1 MEEDKQSVV
10 KGIKEPKKR
19 RLISSTN
26 HAGLSNCSPEYVR
39 SRSST
44 NRRTAILD
52 TDTAKLQKALQFK
65 NEKNKRKVSKELFP
79 STKGKGE
86 LVDQQCRV
94 LRKGNPSCTEHLK
107 GNKQTPVFLKT
118 RWPTGWYSDDER
130 DTLADV
136 NDDQQQLEG
145 YSSEKEKD
153 NLYGLVEN
161 QLDEYVVLYHGQR
174 FKDVTQFRNAIQVYA
189 IREQFKLCIME
200 NRSHIVSC
208 ECSDLSCDWQVT
220 AIRDVRGKGFVI
232 TQFSPKHNCPRL
244 DHAFHPASKW
254 ISAMF
259 LHRWKEQPS
268 ISTTEVRNEIESMYG
283 IKCPEWKVFCAANRA
298 KQILGLD
305 YDDGYA
311 MLHQFKEEMERIDRD
326 NIVLVETETHESR
339 EEERFKRVFVCCAR
353 TSYAFKVH
361 CRGILAVD
369 GWEINN
375 PCNSVMLVAAGLDG
389 NNGILPV
396 AFCEVQVEDL
406 DSWVYFLKN
415 INSALRLENGKG
427 LCILGDGDNGVEYAV
442 EEFLPRAV
450 YRQCCHRI
458 FNEMV
463 RRFPTAPVQH
473 LFWSACR
480 TTSATRFYNY
490 MELISLGSQ
499 ECHDWLKNSN
509 WERWALFCMPH
520 WVKCT
525 CVTLTITEKLRTSF
539 DHYLEMSITR
549 RFTAIARSA
558 AEIFERRRMVVWKW
572 YREKVTPTVQDI
584 IHDRCSDGRRFIVRK
599 QTGTLL
605 ELTDSCSSCYELN
618 MDAMSC
624 SCGLWQIS
632 GIPCAHACKGIKYMR
647 RKIEDYV
654 DSMMSVQNYMSTY
667 APGMMQLPQEYA
679 WKWDAGHTLLPPISL
694 PLKPISAKGTDDL
707 TSNKHLLH
715 VADQYLTPTRNLQVH
730 LFLTQLLCIFALH
743 ILKHGYFLRKLI
755 LTPSLQWTQDM
766 NSSNSSEHTSLL
778 RLISTTSSDTISK
791 DSL

>member
-1 MEEDKQSVV
+1 
-10 KGIKEPKKR
+10 
-19 RLISSTN
+19 
-26 HAGLSNCSPEYVR
+26 
-39 SRSST
+39 
-44 NRRTAILD
+44 
-52 TDTAKLQKALQFK
+52 
-65 NEKNKRKVSKELFP
+65 
-79 STKGKGE
+79 
-86 LVDQQCRV
+86 
-94 LRKGNPSCTEHLK
+94 
-107 GNKQTPVFLKT
+107 
-118 RWPTGWYSDDER
+118 
-130 DTLADV
+130 
-136 NDDQQQLEG
+136 
-145 YSSEKEKD
+145 
-153 NLYGLVEN
+153 
-161 QLDEYVVLYHGQR
+161 
-174 FKDVTQFRNAIQVYA
+174 
-189 IREQFKLCIME
+189 
-200 NRSHIVSC
+200 
-208 ECSDLSCDWQVT
+208 
-220 AIRDVRGKGFVI
+220 
-232 TQFSPKHNCPRL
+232 
-244 DHAFHPASKW
+244 
-254 ISAMF
+254 
-259 LHRWKEQPS
+259 
-268 ISTTEVRNEIESMYG
+268 MYG

-326 NIVLVETETHESR
+326 NIVLLETESHESR

-442 EEFLPRAV
+442 EEFLPKAV

-473 LFWSACR
+473 LFWAACR
-480 TTSATRFYNY
+480 TTSAT
-490 MELISLGSQ
+490 SQ

-525 CVTLTITEKLRTSF
+525 CVTLTITEKLHTSF

-549 RFTAIARSA
+549 RFAAIARST
-558 AEIFERRRMVVWKW
+558 AEIFERRRMAVWKW

-584 IHDRCSDGRRFIVRK
+584 IHDRCSD
-599 QTGTLL
+599 
-605 ELTDSCSSCYELN
+605 
-618 MDAMSC
+618 
-624 SCGLWQIS
+624 
-632 GIPCAHACKGIKYMR
+632 
-647 RKIEDYV
+647 
-654 DSMMSVQNYMSTY
+654 
-667 APGMMQLPQEYA
+667 GMMQLPQEYA

-694 PLKPISAKGTDDL
+694 PLKPISAKGTEDL

-715 VADQYLTPTRNLQVH
+715 AADQYLSPTRNLQLH
-730 LFLTQLLCIFALH
+730 FFLTQLLCIFALH
-743 ILKHGYFLRKLI
+743 ILKLMSPLRKLI
-755 LTPSLQWTQDM
+755 LTPSLQWTQDK

>member
-94 LRKGNPSCTEHLK
+94 LRK
-107 GNKQTPVFLKT
+107 
-118 RWPTGWYSDDER
+118 
-130 DTLADV
+130 
-136 NDDQQQLEG
+136 
-145 YSSEKEKD
+145 
-153 NLYGLVEN
+153 
-161 QLDEYVVLYHGQR
+161 VLYHGQR

-525 CVTLTITEKLRTSF
+525 YVTLTITEKLRTSF

-549 RFTAIARSA
+549 RFTAIARST

-632 GIPCAHACKGIKYMR
+632 GIPCAHACRGIKYMR

-679 WKWDAGHTLLPPISL
+679 WKWDAGHTLLPPI
-694 PLKPISAKGTDDL
+694 
-707 TSNKHLLH
+707 
-715 VADQYLTPTRNLQVH
+715 
-730 LFLTQLLCIFALH
+730 
-743 ILKHGYFLRKLI
+743 
-755 LTPSLQWTQDM
+755 
-766 NSSNSSEHTSLL
+766 
-778 RLISTTSSDTISK
+778 
-791 DSL
+791 